1 VDGLRPDNKQHMEI
15 PMNNQKG
22 FTLIELVAVIVI
34 LGALA
39 VTAIPQFIDLQDEA
53 DEAAVNGVAGSLASG
68 AAVNYAGVLAGDGS
82 VTKLTQCKH
91 VANTLNADTLPDN
104 YSFTRPAKSLGSGTG
119 DTTDCAVGNGSST
132 ATFQAIYASP

>member
-1 VDGLRPDNKQHMEI
+1 
-15 PMNNQKG
+15 MNNQKG

-82 VTKLTQCKH
+82 VATLEECQD
-91 VANTLNADTLPDN
+91 VANTLNAGTLPDN
-104 YSFTRPAKSLGSGTG
+104 YSFTSDTKSLGSGTG
-119 DTTDCAVGNGSST
+119 ETTDCAVGNGSST
-132 ATFQAIYASP
+132 ANFQAIYAVP